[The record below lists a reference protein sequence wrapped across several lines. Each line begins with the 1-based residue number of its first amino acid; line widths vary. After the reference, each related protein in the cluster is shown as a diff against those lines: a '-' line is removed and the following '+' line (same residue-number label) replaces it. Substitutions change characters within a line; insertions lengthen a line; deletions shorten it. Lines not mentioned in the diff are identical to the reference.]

1 MLCVCLVALALSFSF
16 ATVFY
21 AQSSLPRLPLMQDAH
36 GSNRLVFSTTLLLG
50 TGLHGNSGPLNQSTR
65 VEIYNFVKNNPG
77 VHFRGVCR
85 GLGLSVGVVQYHLDS
100 LVGAGLLSVCN
111 DGQYRRYFDFGA
123 FAERDTNLI
132 SLLRHD
138 QPRRILTILSQSG
151 PTLHKDLTHKLGV
164 SSQALT
170 WQMNRLKSMLLVDA
184 VKEGKSVRYSLYREN
199 TSSLSTLLRLVN
211 VGY

>member
-1 MLCVCLVALALSFSF
+1 MCLVALALSFSF
-16 ATVFY
+16 AAVVY
-21 AQSSLPRLPLMQDAH
+21 AQSSPPRMSLIQDAH
-36 GSNRLVFSTTLLLG
+36 ESNRLVFSTTLLLG

-65 VEIYNFVKNNPG
+65 IEIYNFVKNNPG

-100 LVGAGLLSVCN
+100 LVSVGLLSVCD
-111 DGQYRRYFDFGA
+111 DGQYRRYFEFGA

-151 PTLHKDLTHKLGV
+151 PTLHKDLTHKLSM

-170 WQMNRLKSMLLVDA
+170 WQMNRLKSMFLVDA
-184 VKEGKSVRYSLYREN
+184 VKEGMSIRYSLNRET
-199 TSSLSTLLRLVN
+199 TSSFNTLLRLVN